1 MVFPDNKNSANRT
14 GIGSWQVCAFDSI
27 VDTSC
32 LSFIDGEHL
41 IYPYYNSFLLKNL
54 SKYGTYNRRSWNT
67 AFYFDEWNHT
77 IKNPVLN
84 YKYYRIISGLHID
97 FYVETW

>member
-1 MVFPDNKNSANRT
+1 MGLITEEV
-14 GIGSWQVCAFDSI
+14 GIP
-27 VDTSC
+27 
-32 LSFIDGEHL
+32 L
-41 IYPYYNSFLLKNL
+41 
-54 SKYGTYNRRSWNT
+54 
-67 AFYFDEWNHT
+67 FYFDEWNHT

>member
-1 MVFPDNKNSANRT
+1 MRDITMERVNETRAQ
-14 GIGSWQVCAFDSI
+14 I
-27 VDTSC
+27 
-32 LSFIDGEHL
+32 LE
-41 IYPYYNSFLLKNL
+41 
-54 SKYGTYNRRSWNT
+54 
-67 AFYFDEWNHT
+67 T